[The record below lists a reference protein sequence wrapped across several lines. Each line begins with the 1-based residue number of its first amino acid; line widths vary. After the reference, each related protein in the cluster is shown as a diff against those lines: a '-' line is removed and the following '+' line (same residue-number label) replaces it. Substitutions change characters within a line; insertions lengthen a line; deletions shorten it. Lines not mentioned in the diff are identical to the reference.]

1 VIAGERE
8 TRPMLKIL
16 ALVDGSKSSNRAVR
30 YVIGMSAACRETPDI
45 HLLNVQLPVAPG
57 IVARHVRSK
66 DLDAYYHDEGM
77 AALAPARKLLDKA
90 GVPHAL
96 HIGVGEIAETV
107 AKYVKKLSVQQI
119 AMGTRGLGPIA
130 GMLLGSVT
138 TKVVHVVSVPIVLVK

>member
-1 VIAGERE
+1 
-8 TRPMLKIL
+8 MLKIL
-16 ALVDGSKSSNRAVR
+16 ALVDGSKSSTHAVR
-30 YVIGMSAACRETPDI
+30 YVIQMSVACKETPDI

-57 IVARHVRSK
+57 IVGRHVRRS

-96 HIGVGEIAETV
+96 HIGVGEVGETV
-107 AKYVKKLSVQQI
+107 AKYVKELSAQQI
-119 AMGTRGLGPIA
+119 AMGTRGLGPVA

-138 TKVVHVVSVPIVLVK
+138 TDVVQAVDIPIVLVK

>member
-1 VIAGERE
+1 VKYWE
-8 TRPMLKIL
+8 
-16 ALVDGSKSSNRAVR
+16 
-30 YVIGMSAACRETPDI
+30 IGNELYGNGHYGANWEAACRETPDI

-119 AMGTRGLGPIA
+119 AMGTRGLGPVA

-138 TKVVHVVSVPIVLVK
+138 TKVVHAVSVPIVLVK